1 MRRYLEGSFFLGVAL
16 AVHVAVWSSTPR
28 TGVVGAGEGGDDLLS
43 VQASNAGIEVLVET
57 WDSPPEATMEAE
69 TALSEP
75 RDVAMMA
82 PEMPATPDTRAAP
95 AATQPPK
102 PLIVQPDAPAL
113 PGYQPPPPAPAPP
126 EPEPS
131 AETPPETDTAPH
143 ADIRPVARP
152 VTPPQPQAEPKQNTE
167 KPAKKQSSASAASMA
182 RKAQGTGGNAARGD
196 SGQAEVATLSKSQ
209 RQSLMAQWGGQIR
222 ARVARRAP
230 RGAGRGT
237 AIVTISVSGNG
248 ALLAVNL
255 AKSSGNP
262 RIDRLAVAAVRNAGQ
277 FPAAPAE
284 LGVESHRFNLPV
296 KSR

>member
-16 AVHVAVWSSTPR
+16 AVHVAIWSSTPE
-28 TGVVGAGEGGDDLLS
+28 TGGVGAGEGGDNLLS
-43 VQASNAGIEVLVET
+43 VQASNASIEALVET
-57 WDSPPEATMEAE
+57 WDSPPEATMEAQ

-75 RDVAMMA
+75 RDVTMMA

-102 PLIVQPDAPAL
+102 PLIVQPD
-113 PGYQPPPPAPAPP
+113 APAPP

-167 KPAKKQSSASAASMA
+167 KTAKKQSSASAASTA

-196 SGQAEVATLSKSQ
+196 SGQAEVATLSNSQ

-222 ARVARRAP
+222 ARVVRRAP
-230 RGAGRGT
+230 RGAGQGT